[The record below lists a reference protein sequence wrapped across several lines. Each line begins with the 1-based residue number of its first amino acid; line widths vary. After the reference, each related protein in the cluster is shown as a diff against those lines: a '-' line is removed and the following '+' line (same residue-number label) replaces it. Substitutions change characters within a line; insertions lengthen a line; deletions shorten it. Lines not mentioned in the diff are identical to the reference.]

1 MVDPPSDLGLEPA
14 FLLNFPSS
22 DAPGEGAGLLNIVG
36 RISLNISSG
45 R

>member
-1 MVDPPSDLGLEPA
+1 MGDPPSDLGLEPA

-22 DAPGEGAGLLNIVG
+22 DAPGEGSELLKIVG